1 MRKAAY
7 ILGILAML
15 VPFAFGV
22 IRAITSGSDFRYVW
36 MALAAVLG
44 AAAVA
49 IPTKQRTQTRNEIF
63 TRSAGAFVL
72 ATLLAGGVGYLLG
85 ARSFIGVWIVAVS
98 FGLCEAVGFALTKIA
113 GKPGASIA

>member
-1 MRKAAY
+1 MRKGAY
-7 ILGILAML
+7 VLGILAIL

-22 IRAITSGSDFRYVW
+22 IRAITTGSDFRYLW

-44 AAAVA
+44 AVVVAV
-49 IPTKQRTQTRNEIF
+49 TTTQRTTTQNEILK
-63 TRSAGAFVL
+63 RSGAAFVL

-98 FGLCEAVGFALTKIA
+98 FGLCEAVGFALTKMARTPSAPIA
-113 GKPGASIA
+113 